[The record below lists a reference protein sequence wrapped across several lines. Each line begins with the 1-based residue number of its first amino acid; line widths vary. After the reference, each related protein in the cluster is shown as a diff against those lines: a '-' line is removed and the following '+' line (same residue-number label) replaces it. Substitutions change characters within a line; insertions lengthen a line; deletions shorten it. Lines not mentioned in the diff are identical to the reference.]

1 MKDLLCIHLNEFNR
15 KYLLDKGKKYNK
27 KNILSFFNKFE
38 NYIETYSVDKI
49 QDKNLDPWV
58 QSVTINTGKTSSNH
72 KIYKI
77 GQGVPKKTMQI
88 WDILTKKKIK
98 SGVWGTMN
106 SILKKNKY
114 LNFYYPDPWNYN
126 SKTYPQ
132 NLESF
137 LNLPRYYAQN
147 YTSYNK
153 LTILRYIIIFFIK
166 LIFTNFPVFFL
177 KNIKK
182 FCIAIF
188 SYKLRNY
195 SLFCLFDII
204 SLILCK
210 DLIKK
215 NETKFALIFLNSIA
229 HFQHNNWDNLKEE
242 KNFFHYLDIIFDLLN
257 TISLSYKSILLING
271 FTQKKIATEFLI
283 RPKNANKFLKKLNIK
298 FVKLEQDMTTGGF
311 LYFKNK
317 NELKKNKDQLDKIN
331 IRGIKLFKN
340 TKYGDKRLYY
350 KIHLTSYTQINS
362 DNYKNINKQNL
373 KKYFNY
379 QKIDKLNLDLNY
391 ELDRELLNE
400 LAFIKTTGKH
410 FEIGDLFYK
419 NLDIKKQK
427 KIHNAEIYSIIKK
440 HFI

>member
-15 KYLLDKGKKYNK
+15 KYLIDKGKKYNK

-137 LNLPRYYAQN
+137 LNLSRYYAQN

-153 LTILRYIIIFFIK
+153 LTILRYR
-166 LIFTNFPVFFL
+166 LFFL
-177 KNIKK
+177 DSESTQSGYL
-182 FCIAIF
+182 FLHCCI
-188 SYKLRNY
+188 
-195 SLFCLFDII
+195 C
-204 SLILCK
+204 
-210 DLIKK
+210 
-215 NETKFALIFLNSIA
+215 LIFLLA
-229 HFQHNNWDNLKEE
+229 
-242 KNFFHYLDIIFDLLN
+242 IFLMAFIRIGLSSVSFSHL
-257 TISLSYKSILLING
+257 SLSLI
-271 FTQKKIATEFLI
+271 
-283 RPKNANKFLKKLNIK
+283 
-298 FVKLEQDMTTGGF
+298 
-311 LYFKNK
+311 
-317 NELKKNKDQLDKIN
+317 
-331 IRGIKLFKN
+331 
-340 TKYGDKRLYY
+340 
-350 KIHLTSYTQINS
+350 
-362 DNYKNINKQNL
+362 
-373 KKYFNY
+373 
-379 QKIDKLNLDLNY
+379 
-391 ELDRELLNE
+391 
-400 LAFIKTTGKH
+400 
-410 FEIGDLFYK
+410 
-419 NLDIKKQK
+419 
-427 KIHNAEIYSIIKK
+427 
-440 HFI
+440 